1 MIKKASRNIAR
12 KKRHYRLRNHISGT
26 PQRPRL
32 CVFRS
37 NTHIYA
43 QLIDDVAGHTICS
56 ASTMEKAISANL
68 ASTSNVEAA
77 KVVGTEIAKKAV
89 AQGIESVVFDR
100 GGYLYHGKVKALADA
115 ARESGLKF

>member
-12 KKRHYRLRNHISGT
+12 QKRHYRLRNHISGT

-43 QLIDDVAGHTICS
+43 QLIDDVQGHTICS

-89 AQGIESVVFDR
+89 AKGIESVVFDR